1 MFGSGSLLLF
11 SACETDF
18 IIKDQINPFFSSKW
32 FLLYQ
37 ELCSRAELLNAFLT
51 NLAGPVKHFDALKLG
66 LNSTF
71 SVKADPGIAFVHLF
85 KKTFLHAE
93 GEKIRDG
100 SFAIAL
106 LSSLL

>member
-1 MFGSGSLLLF
+1 MQQSRTSQCLF
-11 SACETDF
+11 E
-18 IIKDQINPFFSSKW
+18 NPI
-32 FLLYQ
+32 
-37 ELCSRAELLNAFLT
+37 
-51 NLAGPVKHFDALKLG
+51 GPVKHFDALQLG

-71 SVKADPGIAFVHLF
+71 SIKADHGIAFMHLL
-85 KKTFLHAE
+85 KKPFLHAK